1 MNRDDDTPA
10 APVDPLAD
18 ALSARAKEKAE
29 APPPMEEG
37 PWSALEQKSE
47 PAAAPKPA
55 AVPSTIGQPLP
66 TSGGQATPSRP
77 AGPRYG
83 IIEAAE
89 PLFHLVCRFNRA
101 GRSNLSPPESVVR
114 EQIALTL
121 EECETRFTDGRN
133 GLDEQKLDRFRR
145 PLNFFADFIIRNS
158 ALTCAFDWHAR
169 PLAHARYG
177 EMAGDD
183 VFFEE
188 HQREMQTDDAL
199 ATELLRLYHE
209 CMALG
214 FSGAYQYEPQRVGDL
229 MAATRAELRVEA
241 SVPSKIR
248 TATSRRRRTH
258 TPTSPSCRPAT
269 ATGSSASS

>member
-1 MNRDDDTPA
+1 M
-10 APVDPLAD
+10 
-18 ALSARAKEKAE
+18 
-29 APPPMEEG
+29 
-37 PWSALEQKSE
+37 
-47 PAAAPKPA
+47 
-55 AVPSTIGQPLP
+55 
-66 TSGGQATPSRP
+66 
-77 AGPRYG
+77 
-83 IIEAAE
+83 
-89 PLFHLVCRFNRA
+89 FHLVCRFNRA

-145 PLNFFADFIIRNS
+145 PLYFFADFIIRNS

-229 MAATRAELRVEA
+229 MAATRAELARRGISSFEDPHGHVSPQAYAHTDVTVLPTGDRNRIIGVIVTIAIGVTLVLIALSFYVWDSRAGQIVSDLDWLTTWKNDTSAQE
-241 SVPSKIR
+241 
-248 TATSRRRRTH
+248 TA
-258 TPTSPSCRPAT
+258 P
-269 ATGSSASS
+269 